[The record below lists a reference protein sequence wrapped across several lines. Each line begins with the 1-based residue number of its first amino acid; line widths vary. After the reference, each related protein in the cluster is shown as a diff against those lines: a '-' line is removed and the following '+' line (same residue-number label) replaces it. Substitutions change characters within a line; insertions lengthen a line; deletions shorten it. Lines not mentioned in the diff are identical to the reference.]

1 MIYIYSSDLCPKCEK
16 AKNDY
21 ETRNIPYTERSAD
34 RIKAPE
40 DEIDRDALIQ
50 ASLQNME
57 LPVIVEVN

>member
-1 MIYIYSSDLCPKCEK
+1 MIYIYSSDLCPKCEA
-16 AKNDY
+16 AKNKY
-21 ETRNIPYTERSAD
+21 AAQNIPYEERSAD

-57 LPVIVEVN
+57 LPVIVEG